1 MKAAFFSPVA
11 YGGQA
16 SEGWPVPV
24 DLYSDEA
31 AERSYRSALD
41 RFRLADET
49 GWDWVTVAEHHFSP
63 FSLTPNPML
72 LAGALTQV
80 VRRAKIAVLGPTIPM
95 LNPVRVAEEFAMLD
109 TITGGRVVAGLMRG
123 TPNEYVT
130 YNVNPEE
137 SRSRF
142 QEALQLIRKV
152 WTEPQPFGWQ
162 GRHYEFR
169 AVSIWPRPVQKPHP
183 PLYMSGSSPESGQ
196 YAAENHVG
204 IGFAVTT
211 LPLASK
217 AIAHYRD
224 HAHKTGWEP
233 KPDDIIYRCGLHLA
247 ESDEQAN
254 ADLTSGP
261 ARGRFSISNPALESA
276 VAGTSYYGRDFEAQ
290 RNRVAR
296 LPTLKDAVE
305 QGQILFGG
313 PESVFAQIMKIR
325 DIIGAGILD
334 LVLITQEDGKAQ
346 KAIELFASKVLPR
359 LHDME

>member
-1 MKAAFFSPVA
+1 MKAALFSAVP

-16 SEGWPVPV
+16 SEGWPVPA
-24 DLYSDEA
+24 DLYADETA
-31 AERSYRSALD
+31 QRSYSAAIE

-49 GWDWVTVAEHHFSP
+49 GWDWVTVAEHHYSP

-80 VRRAKIAVLGPTIPM
+80 VRRARIAVLGPTVPM

-109 TITGGRVVAGLMRG
+109 VMSGGRIVAGLMRG

-130 YNVNPEE
+130 YNVNPQE
-137 SRSRF
+137 SRERF
-142 QEALQLIRKV
+142 QEALQLIRKA

-169 AVSIWPRPVQKPHP
+169 SLSIWPRPVQKPHP

-196 YAAENHVG
+196 YAGENHIG

-211 LPLASK
+211 LPLATK
-217 AIAHYRD
+217 AIGVYR
-224 HAHKTGWEP
+224 AAARGAGWEP
-233 KPDDIIYRCGLHLA
+233 TPDDIIYRCGLHIA
-247 ESDEQAN
+247 DSDEKAN
-254 ADLTSGP
+254 NDLTSGP
-261 ARGRFSISNPALESA
+261 PRGRFSISNPALESA

-296 LPTLKDAVE
+296 LPTIKDAVDN
-305 QGQILFGG
+305 GQVLFGG
-313 PESVFAQIMKIR
+313 PNSVFQQILKIR
-325 DIIGAGILD
+325 DLIGAGILD
-334 LVLITQEDGKAQ
+334 LVLITQDDDKARR
-346 KAIELFASKVLPR
+346 AVELFAGKVLPR
-359 LHDME
+359 LREME